1 MAEISLSNEELDQAK
16 SFLVQYLRDAG
27 YDGSLEDGT
36 ALYDLLINGMSLL
49 YILINKDVNK
59 AAAYQSIDKALATK
73 DLLGEELDVVIDSI
87 LSNWFVE
94 RKGGTQTTGKLRLV
108 FSKPIE
114 LFTTP
119 ADTVLAKINNQ
130 EFVPTQSMS
139 FTTSDFVAVI
149 NSVGTGLEYYVDVF
163 VTSVDISDQEIPVG
177 TKVSPYINNIY
188 FLRADVLEAFNPG
201 ILQETNEDFISRTE
215 AAITTRELI
224 SERAIQTVLQDTF
237 EGIDSVYVAGYGD
250 PEQLRDYTEFEHVKV
265 HVGNKTDIY
274 LGCNLIE
281 QETFV
286 TTDENNTVTLT
297 AGYVSDILKV
307 TYFEEDNETGV
318 EIETPFTYRFI
329 PEGDFGSERVT
340 PQLYLP
346 EIDEGREVKVTYLGN
361 QIVEEVSSFVK
372 DREQRVSCYDPFIKA
387 KYPVIIKMDFTA
399 ELASQDIEHNKA
411 VDEIQQEVVRF
422 VKNVPANSR
431 LVVSELFHSL
441 HSNISYL
448 SKIQLPV
455 DIHYQI
461 TDPKTLAPITGTFT
475 TEFQLPD
482 SIQYEGDLS
491 PITDED
497 GHTLFPCRPEE
508 SPVMTFNGAYTF
520 SGYNP
525 YNLPEPCNM
534 TLSKQLTWNTI
545 QYYTNPDF
553 IQISV
558 VS

>member
-49 YILINKDVNK
+49 YILINKDVDK
-59 AAAYQSIDKALATK
+59 AAAYQSIDKALASA
-73 DLLGEELDVVIDSI
+73 DLLGDELDTIIDSI

-94 RKGGTQTTGKLRLV
+94 RKGGTKTTGKLRLV

-114 LFTTP
+114 LFT
-119 ADTVLAKINNQ
+119 ANANTVLAKINTQ
-130 EFVPTQSMS
+130 EFVPTKDEA

-149 NSVGTGLEYYVDVF
+149 NSVGTGLEYYVDIF
-163 VTSVDISDQEIPVG
+163 VTSVNISDEEIPVG
-177 TKVSPYINNIY
+177 TKVDPYISNIY
-188 FLRADVLEAFNPG
+188 FLRADVVEAFTPG
-201 ILQETNEDFISRTE
+201 ILQESNEDFIQRTE

-237 EGIDSVYVAGYGD
+237 DGVDSVYVAGYGD
-250 PEQLRDYTEFEHVKV
+250 PEQLRDYIEFEHVKV

-274 LGCNLIE
+274 IGCNLIE
-281 QETFV
+281 LETFV
-286 TTDENNTVTLT
+286 TTDEANTVQIGT
-297 AGYVSDILKV
+297 GYVSDVLRV
-307 TYFEEDNETGV
+307 TYIDEETES
-318 EIETPFTYRFI
+318 EIETPFTYRYVA
-329 PEGDFGSERVT
+329 EGEFGSERVS
-340 PQLYLP
+340 PRLYLP
-346 EIDEGREVKVTYLGN
+346 EIAAGKEVKVAYLGN
-361 QIVEEVSSFVK
+361 QIIEEVSNFVK
-372 DREQRVSCYDPFIKA
+372 DREQRVACYDPFIKA
-387 KYPVIIKMDFTA
+387 KYPVIIKMNFTA
-399 ELASQDIEHNKA
+399 ELSSQEIEHA
-411 VDEIQQEVVRF
+411 QAIQEIQQEVVKF

-441 HSNISYL
+441 HSNIDYL

-455 DIHYQI
+455 DIHYQV

-525 YNLPEPCNM
+525 YDLPEPCNM